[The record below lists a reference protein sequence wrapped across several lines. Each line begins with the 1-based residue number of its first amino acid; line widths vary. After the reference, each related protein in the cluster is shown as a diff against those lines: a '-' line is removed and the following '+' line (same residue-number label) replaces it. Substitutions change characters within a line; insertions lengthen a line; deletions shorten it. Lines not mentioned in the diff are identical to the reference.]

1 MLVADA
7 PGMESFEKLTRR
19 HAVKI
24 ASNASVEV
32 CSLAAGEVVGHDN
45 ILSAARMNNAIVLF
59 LDTVEL
65 ANELVERGLVVDGI
79 FTAVLPLSTPSKK
92 VTLSNVPPFIKDEVL
107 AEILTRYGKL
117 VSSIKKIPIGSK
129 SPLLKHVVSFRRSV
143 FMILK
148 DNKDD
153 LDLTLNVKVDN
164 FSYVIYASTSV
175 MKCFGCGQTGH
186 LVRACP
192 KAKGNSSDVQTNH
205 ENNSMPNGIVADEQ
219 STEMGASTAA
229 VAAPAVSSGP
239 SSALAESVEADHASL
254 LREEV
259 NGVIPIHKPVGI
271 HTEQSSPTDD
281 VVNAESESQST
292 QNSQSSA
299 SAANVDQVL
308 ASLDDS
314 LMETEENVFKK
325 PPKRKRSKRYKKSNN
340 LNDHSGT
347 DNEYESDFSD
357 CSVTCSL
364 RQSGFASCDYSVEDI
379 KSFLRKTKH
388 MRNVRIDDYFP
399 DVEQFTMKTRS
410 FLGEGCFTNPECF
423 RLKKIMTKINVLL
436 NSDV

>member
-1 MLVADA
+1 
-7 PGMESFEKLTRR
+7 MESFEKLTRR

-59 LDTVEL
+59 LGTVEL
-65 ANELVERGLVVDGI
+65 ANELVERGLVVDGF
-79 FTAVLPLSTPSKK
+79 FTVVLPLSTPSKK

-107 AEILTRYGKL
+107 AEILSRYGKL
-117 VSSIKKIPIGSK
+117 VSAIKKIPIGSK

-175 MKCFGCGQTGH
+175 MKCFGCGQSGH

-192 KAKGNSSDVQTNH
+192 KAKGNSSDVQINH
-205 ENNSMPNGIVADEQ
+205 ENTSRPMPNEIVVDEQ

-229 VAAPAVSSGP
+229 IAAPAVSSGP
-239 SSALAESVEADHASL
+239 SSASAESVGADHASL

-259 NGVIPIHKPVGI
+259 NGVTPIDKPVGR
-271 HTEQSSPTDD
+271 EQSSPTDD
-281 VVNAESESQST
+281 AVNAESESQST

-299 SAANVDQVL
+299 SAVNYDQVL
-308 ASLDDS
+308 ASLDES
-314 LMETEENVFKK
+314 LIETEENVFKM
-325 PPKRKRSKRYKKSNN
+325 PPKRKRSKRTKKSDN
-340 LNDHSGT
+340 LTDLSGT

-364 RQSGFASCDYSVEDI
+364 RHSGFASCDYSVEDI
-379 KSFLRKTKH
+379 KSFLTKTKH

-399 DVEQFTMKTRS
+399 DVEQFTTKTKS
-410 FLGEGCFTNPECF
+410 FLGGC
-423 RLKKIMTKINVLL
+423 RLLSHYTKYLL
-436 NSDV
+436 SHSLGK